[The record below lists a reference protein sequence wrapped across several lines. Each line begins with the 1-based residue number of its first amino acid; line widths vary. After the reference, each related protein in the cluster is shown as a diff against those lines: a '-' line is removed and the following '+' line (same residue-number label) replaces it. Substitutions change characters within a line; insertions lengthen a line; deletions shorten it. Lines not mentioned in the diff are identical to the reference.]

1 MTLFDDFIANSAILE
16 AELWQIVED
25 HDLMEQQGWIND
37 SLMRSLAE
45 KLQNDNPHF
54 HDIVHIMDKLY
65 VACLKRLAL
74 KGKEH
79 KKEAKR
85 LLLNTLKDNDELEF
99 TVKTLQ
105 SLVDNLMHR
114 CKDQSTNLHT

>member
-1 MTLFDDFIANSAILE
+1 MTLFDDFIAKNATLE

-25 HDLMEQQGWIND
+25 YNLMEQQGWIND

-45 KLQNDNPHF
+45 KLQNDNPQF
-54 HDIVHIMDKLY
+54 NVDIVHIMDKLY

-74 KGKEH
+74 KGKEY
-79 KKEAKR
+79 KKEAKG

-99 TVKTLQ
+99 TVKYYNRWLT
-105 SLVDNLMHR
+105 S
-114 CKDQSTNLHT
+114 